1 MTIQIDLS
9 RDSLFHPLGLLRL
22 KDSYMLPTETSP
34 QERFAFIAQSF
45 QSNVEHG
52 RRIYEYLSKFW
63 LSASSPI
70 LSFGKGGLPISCF
83 LPYIPDTRNGLVDT
97 STECRWLSMAGG
109 GIGLGIGLRSSDKKS
124 TGVMS
129 HLKTYDADTI
139 AYRQG
144 DTRRGSIAAYL
155 DLSHP
160 DILPFLE
167 MRKPTGGD
175 SNSKCLNL
183 HHGVNIPD
191 AFMQIIENQVLGIS
205 DFDEWP
211 LIDPHSKKV
220 IQVISARELWIRILT
235 LRAETGEPMILFIDT
250 ANRRLKRW
258 LKSRGMRVR
267 HSNLCSEITLPA
279 DEYHTP
285 VCCLSSL
292 NLETYDEWKND
303 PNFISD
309 VLEFLDNV
317 LEYFINFAPDQYSRA
332 VHSARNS
339 RDVGL
344 GVLGWHAF
352 LQKRNVPFESALG
365 LSLCGRIHKHIWDQV
380 ENANKRLAKERG
392 EAPYAKGEG
401 VRLSHTTAIAPNA
414 TSSIIVG
421 NTSPSVEPFRA
432 NAYRQDTLS
441 GSMMN
446 KNKYLEALLE
456 QLGKNTPE
464 VWSSIISNKGSVQH
478 LDFLNDYQKE
488 VFKTAIEIDQRW
500 IIAYAEA
507 RLPYIDQAQSTN
519 LFLPAD
525 AHVTYVHQVHFD
537 AWKKGLPTLYYY
549 RTEKVSQVDDIGTKS
564 TRRIIVDVSKAATQE
579 DCVACE
585 G

>member
-1 MTIQIDLS
+1 MTIKIDLS

-22 KDSYMLPTETSP
+22 KDSYMLPSETSP
-34 QERFAFIAQSF
+34 QERFAFIAESF
-45 QSNVEHG
+45 QSNPEHG
-52 RRIYEYLSKFW
+52 QRIYEYLSKFW
-63 LSASSPI
+63 LSAASPI

-175 SNSKCLNL
+175 ENTKCLNL

-191 AFMQIIENQVLGIS
+191 VFMQIIENQVLGVS
-205 DFDEWP
+205 DFDDWP
-211 LIDPHSKKV
+211 LIDPHSGKV
-220 IQVISARELWIRILT
+220 VQTISARELWIRILT

-258 LKSRGMRVR
+258 LRARGMKVR

-279 DEYHTP
+279 DEEHTP

-292 NLETYDEWKND
+292 NLETYDDWKND
-303 PNFISD
+303 PLFVSD

-317 LEYFINFAPDQYSRA
+317 LEYFIHNAPSQYARA
-332 VHSARNS
+332 IHSARNS
-339 RDVGL
+339 RDVGI

-365 LSLCGRIHKHIWDQV
+365 LSLCNRIHKQIWDQI
-380 ENANKRLAKERG
+380 NDANKRLAKERG
-392 EAPYAKGEG
+392 EAPYAEGEG

-446 KNKYLEALLE
+446 KNKYLEKVLE
-456 QLGKNTPE
+456 EIGKNTPE
-464 VWSSIISNKGSVQH
+464 VWSSIIANKGSVQH
-478 LDFLNDYQKE
+478 LDFLTEYQKE
-488 VFKTAIEIDQRW
+488 VFKTAPEIDQRW
-500 IIAYAEA
+500 IIEYAAA

-519 LFLPAD
+519 IFMRAD
-525 AHVTYVHQVHFD
+525 AHVTFVHQIHYD

-549 RTEKVSQVDDIGTKS
+549 RTEKIASVDDIGTKS
-564 TRRIIVDVSKAATQE
+564 TRIIINTKKAAEQE
-579 DCVACE
+579 ECLACE

>member
-1 MTIQIDLS
+1 
-9 RDSLFHPLGLLRL
+9 
-22 KDSYMLPTETSP
+22 MLDNETSP
-34 QERFAFIAQSF
+34 QERFAFIAKQF
-45 QSNVEHG
+45 QSNAEHG
-52 RRIYEYLSKFW
+52 QRIYEYLSKFW

-70 LSFGKGGLPISCF
+70 LSFGRGGLPISCF
-83 LPYIPDTRNGLVDT
+83 LPYIPDTRTGLVDT

-160 DILPFLE
+160 DILQFLE

-175 SNSKCLNL
+175 PNSKCLNL
-183 HHGVNIPD
+183 HQGVNIPD
-191 AFMQIIENQVLGIS
+191 VFMQMIKNQILGVS
-205 DFDEWP
+205 DLDEWP

-220 IQVISARELWIRILT
+220 VQVVSARELWIRVLT

-250 ANRRLKRW
+250 ANRRLKKW
-258 LKSRGMRVR
+258 LKKRGMRVR

-279 DEYHTP
+279 DEEHTP

-303 PNFISD
+303 ENFISD

-317 LEYFINFAPDQYSRA
+317 LEYFIHNAPAAYSRA
-332 VHSARNS
+332 IHSARNS
-339 RDVGL
+339 RDVGI
-344 GVLGWHAF
+344 GVLGWHAL
-352 LQKRNVPFESALG
+352 LQKRNIAFESALG
-365 LSLCGRIHKHIWDQV
+365 LSLCQRIHKNIWDQI
-380 ENANKRLAKERG
+380 ERANKRLAQERG
-392 EAPYAKGEG
+392 EAPYAEGEG
-401 VRLSHTTAIAPNA
+401 VRFSHTTAIAPNA

-432 NAYRQDTLS
+432 NAYRQDTIS
-441 GSMMN
+441 GSMLN
-446 KNKYLEALLE
+446 KNKYLEKVLE
-456 QLGKNTPE
+456 ELGKNTQE
-464 VWSSIISNKGSVQH
+464 VWSSILANKGSIQH
-478 LDFLNDYQKE
+478 LDFLNEYQKE
-488 VFKTAIEIDQRW
+488 VFKTAPEIDQRW
-500 IIAYAEA
+500 LITYAAA

-519 LFLPAD
+519 IFMPAD
-525 AHVTYVHQVHFD
+525 AHVTYVHQIHMD
-537 AWKKGLPTLYYY
+537 AWEKGLPTMYYY
-549 RTEKVSQVDDIGTKS
+549 KTEKITQVDSIGVKS
-564 TRRIIVDVSKAATQE
+564 NRNMIIVNTKAAASNDAE
-579 DCVACE
+579 CIACE

>member
-1 MTIQIDLS
+1 MTIKIDLS

-22 KDSYMLPTETSP
+22 KDSYMLPSETSP
-34 QERFAFIAQSF
+34 QERFAFIAKSF
-45 QSNVEHG
+45 QSNPEHG
-52 RRIYEYLSKFW
+52 QRIYDYLSKFW
-63 LSASSPI
+63 LSAASPI

-83 LPYIPDTRNGLVDT
+83 LPYIPDTRTGLVDT

-175 SNSKCLNL
+175 ENTKCLNL

-191 AFMQIIENQVLGIS
+191 VFMQIIENQVLGVS

-211 LIDPHSKKV
+211 LIDPHSGKV
-220 IQVISARELWIRILT
+220 IQTISARELWIRILT

-258 LKSRGMRVR
+258 LRARGMRVR

-279 DEYHTP
+279 DEEHTP

-292 NLETYDEWKND
+292 NLETYDDWKND
-303 PNFISD
+303 PLFVSD

-317 LEYFINFAPDQYSRA
+317 LEYFIHNAPSQYARA
-332 VHSARNS
+332 IHSARNS
-339 RDVGL
+339 RDVGI

-365 LSLCGRIHKHIWDQV
+365 LSLCNRIHKQIWDQI
-380 ENANKRLAKERG
+380 NDANKRLAKERG
-392 EAPYAKGEG
+392 EAPYAEGEG

-446 KNKYLEALLE
+446 KNKYLEKVLE
-456 QLGKNTPE
+456 EIGKNTPE
-464 VWSSIISNKGSVQH
+464 VWSSIIANKGSVQH
-478 LDFLNDYQKE
+478 LDFLTDYQKE
-488 VFKTAIEIDQRW
+488 VFKTAPEIDQRW
-500 IIAYAEA
+500 IIEYAAA

-519 LFLPAD
+519 IFMRAD
-525 AHVTYVHQVHFD
+525 AHVTFVHQIHYD

-549 RTEKVSQVDDIGTKS
+549 RTEKIASVDDIGTKS
-564 TRRIIVDVSKAATQE
+564 TRIIINTKKAAEQE
-579 DCVACE
+579 ECLACE